1 MHRLL
6 PWMLILA
13 CGVYSV
19 RAQSHQSK
27 TINNWPLTVQ
37 AGFHVLA
44 MPLQQLNG
52 AFANPGLTLGTE
64 RKLGR
69 KGTFVQSAQ
78 AGFYRNLYAG
88 DGAYVWTQTGW
99 QPHIGPV
106 YLGLKAGL
114 GWQYSFHPN
123 KTLAFQNGEWRGS
136 NSAGKGMLC
145 IPLGATLGL
154 NYTKAIA
161 PFIGYQFIIL
171 TNYNPSVPLVPTQQL
186 HAGLRIQLG
195 DI

>member
-1 MHRLL
+1 M
-6 PWMLILA
+6 MA
-13 CGVYSV
+13 CGVLPGMG
-19 RAQSHQSK
+19 QPQPQGTLK
-27 TINNWPLTVQ
+27 NWPLTIQ

-44 MPLQQLNG
+44 MPLQQLDG
-52 AFANPGLTLGTE
+52 AFANPGLSLGTE
-64 RKLGR
+64 LKIGR
-69 KGTFVQSAQ
+69 KGTFVQSVQ

-88 DGAYVWTQTGW
+88 DGAFVWTQTGW
-99 QPHIGPV
+99 QPHVGPV

-123 KTLAFQNGEWRGS
+123 KTLAFEGGEWRGS

-161 PFIGYQFIIL
+161 PFIGYQFIVL

-186 HAGLRIQLG
+186 QAGLRIQLNG
-195 DI
+195 L